1 MEKKVKSVARK
12 WFLMAAFFGILV
24 FMSGCMGTNITPSL
38 QLVTE
43 NYPPITF
50 MKDGKV
56 TGFATEVVQEIL
68 KRLNQ
73 PDNIKMMAWDDAYN
87 LALEEK
93 NVVLFS
99 ATRTEK
105 REMLFKWVG
114 PIGSYH
120 DILYAR
126 SGSGI
131 VINSLE
137 DAKKV
142 GKIGVVDGWFSTE
155 FLTGL
160 DFKNLESTK
169 LPADNAKKLVE
180 GKVDLCAFTDTT
192 APEILK
198 EAGYSMDEIIPAYVI
213 KTYEYYIAFSK
224 DTSDEIVN
232 DWRRSFEEMKTDGT
246 FDKISKKWISSGASV
261 TQ

>member
-1 MEKKVKSVARK
+1 MVVV
-12 WFLMAAFFGILV
+12 FFGIFVLL
-24 FMSGCMGTNITPSL
+24 SGCTGANNALSL
-38 QLVTE
+38 QLLTE

-73 PDNIKMMAWDDAYN
+73 PDNIQMMAWDEAYN
-87 LALEEK
+87 LALKEK

-99 ATRTEK
+99 TTRTEQ
-105 REMLFKWVG
+105 RETLFKWVG
-114 PIGSYH
+114 PIGSYN
-120 DILYAR
+120 DVLYAKK
-126 SGSGI
+126 GSGI

-142 GKIGVVDGWFSTE
+142 GKIGVVDGWFSKE

-160 DFKNLESTK
+160 DFKNLENTK
-169 LPADNAKKLVE
+169 LPVDNAKKLVE
-180 GKVDLCAFTDTT
+180 GKLDLCAFTDMT

-198 EAGYSMDEIIPAYVI
+198 EAGYSMDQIVPAYVI
-213 KTYEYYIAFSK
+213 KTYEFYIAFSK
-224 DTSDEIVN
+224 DTSDDIVN
-232 DWRRSFEEMKTDGT
+232 EWRRSFDDMKTDGT
-246 FDKISKKWISSGASV
+246 FGRISAKWVSSGAPV
-261 TQ
+261 TP